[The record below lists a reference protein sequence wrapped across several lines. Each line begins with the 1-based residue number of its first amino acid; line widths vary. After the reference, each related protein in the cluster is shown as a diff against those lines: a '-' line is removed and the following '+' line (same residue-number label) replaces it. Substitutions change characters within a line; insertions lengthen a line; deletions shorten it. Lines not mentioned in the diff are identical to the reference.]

1 LCTIVDD
8 ATVPG
13 SRGSINVDDE
23 GNDGRRNVLIEDGR
37 LAGYLHDTRT
47 ASDFRTPPTGNGR
60 RAGYR
65 SPPMPRMTSTLLL
78 GGAHAPEEIVGSVKR
93 GLYARRLGGGQVN
106 IATGAFVFAVTEGY
120 LIEDGRITAPVRGAN
135 LTGNGPDV
143 LRAVSLVGNDLAISD
158 GMWSCSKNGH
168 SVPVGLGC
176 PTVKIE
182 QMTVGGTRIGAA
194 RSAMDAGSADTTSDD

>member
-1 LCTIVDD
+1 
-8 ATVPG
+8 
-13 SRGSINVDDE
+13 
-23 GNDGRRNVLIEDGR
+23 
-37 LAGYLHDTRT
+37 
-47 ASDFRTPPTGNGR
+47 
-60 RAGYR
+60 
-65 SPPMPRMTSTLLL
+65 
-78 GGAHAPEEIVGSVKR
+78 
-93 GLYARRLGGGQVN
+93 VN

-194 RSAMDAGSADTTSDD
+194 RSAMDAGSADSASDE